1 MPRSRPRIHA
11 TPRRT
16 RPACPRAGREPSW
29 RTPATLVLGLA
40 LLLAAGPAS
49 GRTIAVPEDHPTI
62 RAAMAA
68 AVAGDIIL
76 VGCGTYR
83 EHDLVVKAGV
93 SLWSGTLQPDCVTID
108 AQGRGRVLI
117 FEPGEAA
124 ASVVGLTLRGGR
136 SDGDGGAI
144 LCQDAAPRLARCNVL
159 DSRARRG
166 AGLYVGGD
174 AAPVLEDCVI
184 RGNTALLHGGGV
196 AWNTPAS
203 GRLQRGTLEANRAL
217 AGGGLA
223 VLRGE
228 ALVLDQ
234 VTVSDNAAG
243 GSGGG
248 VWVGAGAPE
257 LLHCLLVGNH
267 GGLAGGAMSV
277 SGGSPRLVSC
287 TLADNAAETAGGGV
301 LVRGATPLIDRTIV
315 AFNTATAVA
324 IEDGGRPLLTQTNLW
339 GHPGGDWSGAVA
351 DQADQR
357 GNFSADPLF
366 CGRERERYDLRA
378 GSPCLP
384 GGRAAA
390 GELIG
395 ALERG
400 CP

>member
-1 MPRSRPRIHA
+1 VA
-11 TPRRT
+11 
-16 RPACPRAGREPSW
+16 
-29 RTPATLVLGLA
+29 ATLLCGLA
-40 LLLAAGPAS
+40 LLLAVGPA
-49 GRTIAVPEDHPTI
+49 GARTIAVPEDHATI
-62 RAAMAA
+62 RAAMSAA
-68 AVAGDIIL
+68 EAGDIIL

-108 AQGRGRVLI
+108 ARGRGRVLV
-117 FEPGEAA
+117 FQPGAEA
-124 ASVVGLTLRGGR
+124 ASVVGVTLRGGR

-144 LCQDAAPRLARCNVL
+144 LCQDTAPRLARCNVL

-166 AGLYVGGD
+166 GGLYVGGD

-203 GRLQRGTLEANRAL
+203 GRLVRGTIQENRAL

-228 ALVLDQ
+228 ALILDE
-234 VTVSDNAAG
+234 VTLSDNAAG

-257 LLHCLLVGNH
+257 LLHCLLIGNH
-267 GGLAGGAMSV
+267 GGLAGGAV
-277 SGGSPRLVSC
+277 SIGGGSPRLVSC
-287 TLADNAAETAGGGV
+287 TLADNAAESTGGGV
-301 LVRGATPLIDRTIV
+301 LVREATPLIDRTIV

-324 IEDGGRPLLTQTNLW
+324 VQDGGRPVLTQSNLW
-339 GHPGGDWSGAVA
+339 GHPGGDWIGAVA
-351 DQADQR
+351 DQATQH

-366 CGRERERYDLRA
+366 CARDRERYDLRA

-384 GGRAAA
+384 DGRAD
-390 GELIG
+390 GTELIG